1 MAAIRVDGLRREF
14 GDTVAVDDLSF
25 AVEEGELFGLLGP
38 NGAGKSTLIGMCC
51 TLVRPT
57 AGSATVNGYDIR
69 TERGAVRGS
78 IGIVFQEPALD
89 EELTGV
95 ENLVFH
101 ARLYGL
107 SRARRRER
115 VAEVLELVDLA
126 DVGGDT
132 VDTYSGGMKRRLEIA
147 RGFLHEPAV
156 LFLDEPT
163 LGLDAGTRRD
173 TWDYIRALNDRG
185 VTVVMT
191 THYMEEADALCDR
204 VGIVDDGEMVALDS
218 PAQLKAG
225 LGGDVVAVETP
236 DETAALA
243 DQLRGVEWV
252 AGVEVTTDGLTVTV
266 DTGARRVADV
276 VRLADDAGV
285 TVTAV
290 DRRAPSLETVF
301 LDLTGRGIRPT
312 DDSDVTEVGAAVG
325 GGPDGQRAAGD
336 GAIGDDAIDQP
347 AGGTGPDTPGGPEP

>member
-1 MAAIRVDGLRREF
+1 MAAISVDGLRREF

-57 AGSATVNGYDIR
+57 AGTAAVNGHDIR
-69 TERGAVRGS
+69 TERDAVRGS
-78 IGIVFQEPALD
+78 IGVVFQEPALD

-126 DVGGDT
+126 DVAGDT

-204 VGIVDDGEMVALDS
+204 LAIVDDGSVVALDS
-218 PAQLKAG
+218 PARLKAG
-225 LGGDVVAVETP
+225 LGGDVVAVGTV
-236 DETAALA
+236 DDTAALA
-243 DQLRGVEWV
+243 DRLRGVGWV
-252 AGVEVTTDGLTVTV
+252 TGVEVTTDGLSVTV
-266 DTGARRVADV
+266 DDGARRVADV
-276 VRLADDAGV
+276 VRLADEAGV
-285 TVTAV
+285 TVTSV

-301 LDLTGRGIRPT
+301 LDLTGR
-312 DDSDVTEVGAAVG
+312 EVRTGGDRGLAEPAAVG
-325 GGPDGQRAAGD
+325 GPGDEGWGTPGASSPDGGK
-336 GAIGDDAIDQP
+336 
-347 AGGTGPDTPGGPEP
+347 

>member
-1 MAAIRVDGLRREF
+1 MAAIRVDGLGRAF
-14 GDTVAVDDLSF
+14 GDTIAVDDLSF
-25 AVEEGELFGLLGP
+25 AVEDGELFGLLGP

-57 AGSATVNGYDIR
+57 AGTAAVSGHDIR
-69 TERGAVRGS
+69 TERAAVRDA
-78 IGIVFQEPALD
+78 IGVVFQEPALD

-115 VAEVLELVDLA
+115 VPEVLDLVDLA
-126 DVGGDT
+126 DVSGDT

-173 TWDYIRALNDRG
+173 TWEYIRALNDRG

-204 VGIVDDGEMVALDS
+204 VAIMDDGDVVALDS
-218 PAQLKAG
+218 PATLKAS
-225 LGGDVVAVETP
+225 LGGDVVALETA
-236 DETAALA
+236 DGTAALA
-243 DQLRGVEWV
+243 DRVRGVEWV
-252 AGVEVTTDGLTVTV
+252 RGVEPTTEGLSVTV
-266 DTGARRVADV
+266 DDGTRRVADV
-276 VRLADDAGV
+276 VRLADETGV
-285 TVTAV
+285 TVSAV
-290 DRRAPSLETVF
+290 DRRTPSLETVF
-301 LDLTGRGIRPT
+301 LDLTGREIRAA
-312 DDSDVTEVGAAVG
+312 SGGDVGETEVTA
-325 GGPDGQRAAGD
+325 GGPGD
-336 GAIGDDAIDQP
+336 GRGSASQHG
-347 AGGTGPDTPGGPEP
+347 AGRGGER

>member
-1 MAAIRVDGLRREF
+1 MAAIRVEGLGRAF
-14 GDTVAVDDLSF
+14 GDTVAVDEVSF
-25 AVEEGELFGLLGP
+25 DVGQGELFGLLGP
-38 NGAGKSTLIGMCC
+38 NGAGKSTLVGMCC

-57 AGSATVNGYDIR
+57 AGSATVNGHDIR
-69 TERGAVRGS
+69 TDRAAVRGS
-78 IGIVFQEPALD
+78 IGVVFQEPALD

-115 VAEVLELVDLA
+115 VPEVLDLVELA
-126 DVGGDT
+126 DVADDT

-163 LGLDAGTRRD
+163 LGLDASTRRD
-173 TWDYIRALNDRG
+173 TWEYIRALNDRG

-204 VGIVDDGEMVALDS
+204 VAVMDDGEVVALDS

-225 LGGDVVAVETP
+225 LGGDVVTVETA
-236 DETAALA
+236 DRVAGLA
-243 DQLRGVEWV
+243 DRLRGVEWV
-252 AGVEVTTDGLTVTV
+252 RGVEVTGSGLSVTV
-266 DTGARRVADV
+266 DDGARRVADV
-276 VRLADDAGV
+276 VRLADEAGV
-285 TVTAV
+285 TVSAV

-301 LDLTGRGIRPT
+301 LDLTGREVRTGG
-312 DDSDVTEVGAAVG
+312 DSSLAEPAAA
-325 GGPDGQRAAGD
+325 GGPGGDEWGTTGATSPDGG
-336 GAIGDDAIDQP
+336 
-347 AGGTGPDTPGGPEP
+347 E

>member
-1 MAAIRVDGLRREF
+1 MAAIRVEGLGRAF
-14 GDTVAVDDLSF
+14 GDTVAVDEVSF
-25 AVEEGELFGLLGP
+25 EVGRGELFGLLGP
-38 NGAGKSTLIGMCC
+38 NGAGKSTLVGMCC
-51 TLVRPT
+51 TLLRPT
-57 AGSATVNGYDIR
+57 AGTATVSGHDIR
-69 TERGAVRGS
+69 AERAAVRGS
-78 IGIVFQEPALD
+78 IGVVFQETALD

-115 VAEVLELVDLA
+115 VPEVLDLVDLA
-126 DVGGDT
+126 DVADDT

-173 TWDYIRALNDRG
+173 TWEYIRALNDRG

-204 VGIVDDGEMVALDS
+204 VAIMDNGAVVALDS
-218 PAQLKAG
+218 PTQLKAG
-225 LGGDVVAVETP
+225 LGGDVVTVETVDRVTGLP
-236 DETAALA
+236 DR
-243 DQLRGVEWV
+243 LRGVDWV
-252 AGVEVTTDGLTVTV
+252 RGVEVTGGGLGVTV
-266 DTGARRVADV
+266 DDGARRVANV
-276 VRLADDAGV
+276 VRLADEAGV
-285 TVTAV
+285 TISAV

-301 LDLTGRGIRPT
+301 LDLTGREVRAGG
-312 DDSDVTEVGAAVG
+312 DSGLAEPAAVG
-325 GGPDGQRAAGD
+325 GRGDELGAARASGPDGG
-336 GAIGDDAIDQP
+336 
-347 AGGTGPDTPGGPEP
+347 E

>member
-25 AVEEGELFGLLGP
+25 AVGEGELFGLLGP

-57 AGSATVNGYDIR
+57 AGTATVNGYDIR
-69 TERGAVRGS
+69 TERDAVRGS
-78 IGIVFQEPALD
+78 IGVVFQKPALD

-107 SRARRRER
+107 SRTRRRER
-115 VAEVLELVDLA
+115 VPEVLELVDLT
-126 DVGGDT
+126 DVAEDA
-132 VDTYSGGMKRRLEIA
+132 VDTYSGGMQRRLEIA
-147 RGFLHEPAV
+147 RGLLHEPAV

-204 VGIVDDGEMVALDS
+204 VGIVDSGGMVALDS
-218 PAQLKAG
+218 PADLKAG
-225 LGGDVVAVETP
+225 LGGDVVTVGTG
-236 DETAALA
+236 DDTAALA
-243 DQLRGVEWV
+243 DQLRGVDWV
-252 AGVEVTTDGLTVTV
+252 GGVETTTDGLSVTV
-266 DTGARRVADV
+266 DDSTRRVADV
-276 VRLADDAGV
+276 VRLADESGV

-290 DRRAPSLETVF
+290 DRRAPGLETVF
-301 LDLTGRGIRPT
+301 LDLTGRGIHAGE
-312 DDSDVTEVGAAVG
+312 DSGVTEVGSAPGDRPVG
-325 GGPDGQRAAGD
+325 QSSGTASPDA
-336 GAIGDDAIDQP
+336 
-347 AGGTGPDTPGGPEP
+347 PGGPEP